1 MGGLPELS
9 TMKAS
14 VVYLLI
20 VAVLA
25 ALIVDVSSKTPKTP
39 KVSRRDLMEDAKS
52 LMRDLGM
59 FEREDDDDD
68 EGSQCEP
75 AYDKSAPD
83 WQIPQCKTADDCPKE
98 LCGPMKTAALGD
110 CFPVCDIIDPSI
122 QIEELPT
129 IKLPYEKPG
138 KTCRVKGGCCAC
150 APRWFAIVKASPS
163 PSPSAML
170 SDADADADM

>member
-75 AYDKSAPD
+75 AYDKSA
-83 WQIPQCKTADDCPKE
+83 DDCPKE

-110 CFPVCDIIDPSI
+110 CFPVCDIIDPFN
-122 QIEELPT
+122 P
-129 IKLPYEKPG
+129 
-138 KTCRVKGGCCAC
+138 
-150 APRWFAIVKASPS
+150 
-163 PSPSAML
+163 
-170 SDADADADM
+170 D